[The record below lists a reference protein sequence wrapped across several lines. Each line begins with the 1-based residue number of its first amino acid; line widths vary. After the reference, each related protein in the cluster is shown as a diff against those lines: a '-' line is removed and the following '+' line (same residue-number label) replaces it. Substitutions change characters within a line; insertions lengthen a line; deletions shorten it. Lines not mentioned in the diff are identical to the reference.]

1 MLNSEAILQLRLEHA
16 QSYVESKD
24 YVTAIVELEE
34 TLDQVPDCFE
44 AKFLVGQSYLMIQNS
59 ISAEVTFRNCLTN
72 SLSEG
77 FKDELF
83 LALAIALFYQY
94 RFEEALQYLKRSQQY
109 NPQNPTLFKY
119 KSVILDRLQYPLAAK
134 TNNAKAHALSKQQI
148 PLARWTLNN
157 EYLELDKTLEKHKPS
172 EDILE
177 IIWSEFPDKPE
188 QLSQLSLSPN
198 QIMHYNSQRELHIF
212 YGNLKFLSSN
222 LKELEIFLD
231 LEMSRLL
238 SMK

>member
-1 MLNSEAILQLRLEHA
+1 VLDSEAILQLRLEHA
-16 QSYVESKD
+16 QRYFAAQD
-24 YVTAIVELEE
+24 YATAIIELEE
-34 TLDQVPDCFE
+34 TLDQAPDCFE
-44 AKFLVGQSYLMIQNS
+44 AKFLVGQSYLMIQDS

-72 SLSEG
+72 SLSED

-94 RFEEALQYLKRSQQY
+94 RFEEALQYIKRSQQY
-109 NPQNPTLFKY
+109 NPQNPVLFKY
-119 KSVILDRLQYPLAAK
+119 KSVILDRLQYPQAAK
-134 TNNAKAHALSKQQI
+134 TNNSKAHTLSKQQI
-148 PLARWTLNN
+148 PLARWTLSE
-157 EYLELDKTLEKHKPS
+157 EYTELYESLEQYRNS
-172 EDILE
+172 EAISD
-177 IIWSEFPDKPE
+177 IIWSEFPEKPV
-188 QLSQLSLSPN
+188 QLSQLSLPPN

-238 SMK
+238 SAK